1 MISDFKILV
10 TGANGQLG
18 KCIQD
23 VAKNY
28 PQHTFHFK
36 SSKDLDITN
45 NSQVENLFNKEKY
58 DYCINCAAYTAVDK
72 AEQDQEKAFLVNA
85 DAVENLAGACK
96 ATKSTLIHI
105 STDFIF
111 DGLKTSPYTEKD
123 SAKPISVYGS
133 SKLKGEQYI
142 LEILKE
148 HFIIR
153 TSWVYSEY
161 GNNFVKTMLRLG
173 KERDEI
179 SVVNDQFGS
188 PTHAKDLAVLI
199 LKIIDLKTEDY
210 GIYHYSNE
218 GAISWYDFAKKI
230 FELNKIDIKISPI
243 PTNEYPTPAK
253 RPAYSVMSKSKIK
266 KVLDIE
272 IPNWENNILDV
283 VISKS

>member
-10 TGANGQLG
+10 TGAKGQLG

-23 VAKNY
+23 VAKKY
-28 PQHTFHFK
+28 LQHTFHFK
-36 SSKDLDITN
+36 SSEDLDITN
-45 NSQVENLFNKEKY
+45 NTQIENLFNKEKY

-72 AEQDQEKAFLVNA
+72 AEQDQKKAFLVNA
-85 DAVENLAGACK
+85 DAVKHLAEACK
-96 ATKSTLIHI
+96 ANKSTLIHV
-105 STDFIF
+105 STDFVF
-111 DGLKTSPYTEKD
+111 DGLKTSPYTEID
-123 SAKPISVYGS
+123 ITKPISVYGS

-148 HFIIR
+148 YFIIR

-173 KERDEI
+173 KERNEI

-188 PTHAKDLAVLI
+188 PTYAKDLAILI

-230 FELNKIDIKISPI
+230 FEVNKIDIKISPI

-272 IPNWENNILDV
+272 IPNWENNILDI

>member
-1 MISDFKILV
+1 
-10 TGANGQLG
+10 
-18 KCIQD
+18 
-23 VAKNY
+23 
-28 PQHTFHFK
+28 
-36 SSKDLDITN
+36 
-45 NSQVENLFNKEKY
+45 
-58 DYCINCAAYTAVDK
+58 
-72 AEQDQEKAFLVNA
+72 
-85 DAVENLAGACK
+85 
-96 ATKSTLIHI
+96 
-105 STDFIF
+105 
-111 DGLKTSPYTEKD
+111 
-123 SAKPISVYGS
+123 
-133 SKLKGEQYI
+133 
-142 LEILKE
+142 
-148 HFIIR
+148 
-153 TSWVYSEY
+153 
-161 GNNFVKTMLRLG
+161 MLRLG

-253 RPAYSVMSKSKIK
+253 SPAYSVMSKAKIK